1 MLFRSKATAIN
12 ERWKTEFRFEVFN
25 LANHANFGLPSNSVL
40 NAPPNAT
47 PNTLNYRGAAG
58 TISSTSNTSRQIQFG
73 LKLSF

>member
-1 MLFRSKATAIN
+1 MLFRS

-40 NAPPNAT
+40 NAPPANA
-47 PNTLNYRGAAG
+47 PNTLSYRGAAG
-58 TISSTSNTSRQIQFG
+58 TITATSNTSRQIQFG